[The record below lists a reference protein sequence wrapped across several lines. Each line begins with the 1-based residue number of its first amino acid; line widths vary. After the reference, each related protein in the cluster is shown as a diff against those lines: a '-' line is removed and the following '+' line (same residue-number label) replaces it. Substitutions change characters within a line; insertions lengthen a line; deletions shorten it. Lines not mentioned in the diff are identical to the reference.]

1 MREFLVWSRKK
12 DNIMDPILQIEK
24 LEKKFGGVVAVD
36 RVDFEVNPHQI
47 KAIIGPNGA
56 GKTTIFN
63 LISGTYPPTSGAIR
77 FKQHTING
85 LKPYVI
91 AEKGISRTFQNVQV
105 FENMS
110 VLENVMVGR
119 HCRTR
124 SELLAAIMNLKRTRT
139 EEKRIHDYSLQMLSF
154 VGLEAKKNETAS
166 NLTFQQQKLLEFAR
180 ALATEPTLL
189 LLDEPAAGLSVPE
202 ADEMAQLI
210 YRIQEIGITVL
221 LVEHDMG
228 LVMGISDEVIVLN
241 SGQVIAEGTPR
252 QIQNDEAVIAV
263 YLGERENVNHTKS

>member
-1 MREFLVWSRKK
+1 
-12 DNIMDPILQIEK
+12 MDPILQIEK

-36 RVDFEVNPHQI
+36 GVDFEVNPHRI

-63 LISGTYPPTSGAIR
+63 LICGIYPPTSGTIR
-77 FKQHTING
+77 FKQHKINE

-105 FENMS
+105 FENMT

-124 SELLAAIMNLKRTRT
+124 SELFSAIMNLKRTRA
-139 EEKRIHDYSLQMLSF
+139 EEKRIHDYSLQMLSL
-154 VGLEAKKNETAS
+154 VGLESKRNEAAS

-180 ALATEPTLL
+180 ALATEPDLI
-189 LLDEPAAGLSVPE
+189 LLDEPAAGISVPE

-210 YRIQEIGITVL
+210 YRIREIGITIL

-228 LVMGISDEVIVLN
+228 LVMQVSQEVIVLN

-252 QIQNDEAVIAV
+252 EVQNDEAVIAV
-263 YLGERENVNHTKS
+263 YLGERETKNANHTKS

>member
-1 MREFLVWSRKK
+1 
-12 DNIMDPILQIEK
+12 MDSVLQVEG
-24 LEKKFGGVVAVD
+24 LQKKFGGVLAVD
-36 RVDFEVNPHQI
+36 GVDFEVNSHQI

-63 LISGTYPPTSGAIR
+63 LISGIYPPTSGTIR
-77 FKQHTING
+77 FKQHKING
-85 LKPYVI
+85 LKPCII
-91 AEKGISRTFQNVQV
+91 AEKGVSRTFQNVQV

-124 SELLAAIMNLKRTRT
+124 SELFAAVMNLKSTRA
-139 EEKRIHDYSLQMLSF
+139 EEKRIHDHSLQMLSF
-154 VGLEAKKNETAS
+154 VGLEAKKNEGAS

-180 ALATEPTLL
+180 ALATEPDLI

-210 YRIQEIGITVL
+210 YRIRETGVTIL

-228 LVMGISDEVIVLN
+228 LVMEVSDGVMVLN

-252 QIQNDEAVIAV
+252 QVQNDEAVIAV
-263 YLGERENVNHTKS
+263 YLGERETEDADHTKP